1 MPIPIY
7 MGGDYGSLSEEAIN
21 SLIGMLIFLT
31 IIWLIN
37 TPILIYKYY
46 KKPLDYLDY
55 RKSIMD
61 FLSYFVSYKVSTG
74 SQFLNMVMII
84 IYSLVIL
91 VFAGAQIGKLI

>member
-7 MGGDYGSLSEEAIN
+7 MGGDYGPLSEEAIN

-46 KKPLDYLDY
+46 KKPLRYLEGKKSIRNLIDYLTDY
-55 RKSIMD
+55 E
-61 FLSYFVSYKVSTG
+61 VSMG
-74 SQFLNMVMII
+74 SQLLNMGMII
-84 IYSLVIL
+84 IYAMIIL
-91 VFAGAQIGKLI
+91 FFVGTQIGKLL